1 MASLQQLLAEEGI
14 ARGKFSIS
22 RNPAK
27 LKQST
32 QPDDSISLPIFNCH
46 HPKTVAN
53 NGCSVFSSKRVGSD
67 RSVLGRSNTNSSA
80 SKGTSRR
87 DEPVIDEVAIRAVI
101 SILSGYVGRCLND
114 VSFRENLLE
123 KCKSCLVRRKK
134 EPDNGI
140 FVNVELG
147 IESIEKLVEEDQG
160 TTTKT
165 TSSRELRMKT
175 LRNSIQLLSVVDSL
189 NSENSK
195 KGSTCGTPNSHISAC
210 AQLYLALVYKLEK
223 NDRFS
228 ARHLLQVFCDSPFL
242 ARTHLLPDL
251 WEYFFL
257 PHLLHLKIWYTKEV
271 EALSTTDYAKEKK
284 MQALSKMYSEQMDKG
299 TADFALYYKKWLKV
313 SVKGPPVVPT
323 VPLPAKLRI
332 GSSRR
337 GSSDS
342 YSSLSSP
349 QNNL

>member
-32 QPDDSISLPIFNCH
+32 QPDDSISLPIFICH
-46 HPKTVAN
+46 HRKTVAN
-53 NGCSVFSSKRVGSD
+53 NGSSVFSSERVGSD
-67 RSVLGRSNTNSSA
+67 CSVLRRSNTKSSA
-80 SKGTSRR
+80 SNGTSRR
-87 DEPVIDEVAIRAVI
+87 GDPAIDEVAIRAVI

-114 VSFRENLLE
+114 VSFRENLRD

-140 FVNVELG
+140 FVNMELG
-147 IESIEKLVEEDQG
+147 IESIEKLVEEDQR
-160 TTTKT
+160 TT

-175 LRNSIQLLSVVDSL
+175 LRNFIQLLSVVDSL

-195 KGSTCGTPNSHISAC
+195 KRSTCGTPNSHISAC

-223 NDRFS
+223 NDRIS

-323 VPLPAKLRI
+323 VPLPAKPRI

-337 GSSDS
+337 RSSDS

-349 QNNL
+349 KNNL

>member
-1 MASLQQLLAEEGI
+1 
-14 ARGKFSIS
+14 
-22 RNPAK
+22 
-27 LKQST
+27 
-32 QPDDSISLPIFNCH
+32 
-46 HPKTVAN
+46 
-53 NGCSVFSSKRVGSD
+53 VGSD

-223 NDRFS
+223 KDRFS